1 MRTLYILTP
10 VFLVWV
16 LLSNLARVWYPVT
29 LGLWPFGSFTV
40 PAVGVGLLAI
50 AVTALLY
57 AAWHG
62 VIISRLRG
70 QRVTELRRLDEVT
83 RALQNQEETRLAEFQ
98 RLLLGRLDQFE
109 ARALATPSA
118 ASSDAAAVL
127 DPMIL
132 RIERVRDEISADIG
146 QLEDTLL
153 RALDRPR

>member
-1 MRTLYILTP
+1 M
-10 VFLVWV
+10 
-16 LLSNLARVWYPVT
+16 
-29 LGLWPFGSFTV
+29 
-40 PAVGVGLLAI
+40 PAVGIGLLAI

-98 RLLLGRLDQFE
+98 RLLLGRFDQFE